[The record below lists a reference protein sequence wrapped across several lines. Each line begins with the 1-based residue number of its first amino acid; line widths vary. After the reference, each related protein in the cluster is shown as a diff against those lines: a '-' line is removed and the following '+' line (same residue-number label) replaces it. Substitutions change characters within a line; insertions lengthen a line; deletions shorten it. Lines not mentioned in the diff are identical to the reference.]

1 MQRVHNLQ
9 LADSKSKYKFQE
21 KQYKEDRDGENDIS
35 KLGKLD
41 LVKYN
46 M

>member
-9 LADSKSKYKFQE
+9 LADSKSKFEFRE
-21 KQYKEDRDGENDIS
+21 KQCKEDRDGENDIS
-35 KLGKLD
+35 KLG